1 MRRNTVFSQVMQLI
15 SRNGFKHSVDRYSGD
30 RYTKSFSCWQQLI
43 VLLYSQAR
51 GLKSLRDI
59 TISLRS
65 QHRKWYHLG
74 LDSVARSTL
83 SDANSNR
90 SADIFKDVFYDFL
103 RKCQSLAPGHKFRFK
118 NPLYTMDSTLIKLCL
133 SVFPWASYRKRKGAM
148 KIHTLL
154 DHSGC
159 LPSFITVTAGKC
171 HDVKVVQDENY
182 GFPRL
187 LPDSIITV
195 DRGYLDFKW
204 FYFLNL
210 NRVSFVTRAKQN
222 LKYGVTGQQPVPKNK
237 GVISDQTIRL
247 TGYYQQQYY
256 PENLRLITFYDKEK
270 EQELDFITNN
280 FKLAAATIA
289 ELYKYRWQIE
299 LFFKWIKQNL
309 KIKTF
314 LGTSENAVM
323 TQVWAAMIY
332 YLLLAFIKF
341 QTRYA
346 YSMHELARII
356 GEVLL
361 EHVDIIE
368 VLKLKFDKLNLLK
381 PDPYQMAL
389 ALNI

>member
-15 SRNGFKHSVDRYSGD
+15 SRNGFKQSVDRYSGD

-171 HDVKVVQDENY
+171 HDVKVVQDERY
-182 GFPRL
+182 SFPRL

-195 DRGYLDFKW
+195 DRGYLDFNW
-204 FYFLNL
+204 FYSLNL

-222 LKYGVTGQQPVPKNK
+222 LKYEIAGQQEVPKNK

-270 EQELDFITNN
+270 EQELVFITNN

-368 VLKLKFDKLNLLK
+368 VLKLKFDKLKLLK

>member
-1 MRRNTVFSQVMQLI
+1 MVRNTVFGQVLQLI
-15 SRNGFKHSVDRYSGD
+15 SRHGFKKCVDRYTGD
-30 RYTKSFSCWQQLI
+30 KYTKCFSCWQQLI

-51 GLKSLRDI
+51 SLKSLRDI

-74 LDSVARSTL
+74 LESVARSTL
-83 SDANSNR
+83 SDANNNR
-90 SADIFKDVFYDFL
+90 SADIFKDVFYVFL
-103 RKCQSLAPGHKFRFK
+103 QKCQSLAPGHRFKFK

-133 SVFPWASYRKRKGAM
+133 SLFPWAEYRKRKGAL
-148 KIHTLL
+148 KLHTLL

-159 LPSFITVTAGKC
+159 LPSFITVTHGRC
-171 HDVKVVQDENY
+171 HDLKVVQDESY
-182 GFPRL
+182 GFPQL

-195 DRGYLDFKW
+195 DRAYIDFIW
-204 FYFLNL
+204 FNTLTL
-210 NRVSFVTRAKQN
+210 QRIHFVTRAKQN
-222 LKYGVTGQQPVPKNK
+222 LKYEVIGQHTQPKNK
-237 GVISDQTIRL
+237 AVVSDQIIRL
-247 TGYYQQQYY
+247 TDKETKKDY
-256 PENLRLITFYDKEK
+256 PQNLRLVTYYDKEK
-270 EQELDFITNN
+270 DRKLVFLTNN

-289 ELYKYRWQIE
+289 ELYKHRWQIE
-299 LFFKWIKQNL
+299 TFFKWIKQNL

-332 YLLLAFIKF
+332 YLLLTFIKF

-346 YSMHELARII
+346 WSMHELARII

-368 VLKLKFDKLNLLK
+368 ILKLKFDKLKLLK

-389 ALNI
+389 ALKI

>member
-1 MRRNTVFSQVMQLI
+1 MVSRSVLTVTLVINTP
-15 SRNGFKHSVDRYSGD
+15 SVSVAGIN
-30 RYTKSFSCWQQLI
+30 FI

-51 GLKSLRDI
+51 SLKSLRDI

-74 LDSVARSTL
+74 LESVARSTL
-83 SDANSNR
+83 SDANNNR
-90 SADIFKDVFYDFL
+90 SADIFKDVFYVFL
-103 RKCQSLAPGHKFRFK
+103 YKCQSLAPGHRFKFK

-133 SVFPWASYRKRKGAM
+133 SLFPWAEYRKRKGAL
-148 KIHTLL
+148 KLHTLL

-159 LPSFITVTAGKC
+159 LPSFITVTHGRC
-171 HDVKVVQDENY
+171 HDLKVVQDESY
-182 GFPRL
+182 CFPQL
-187 LPDSIITV
+187 LPDSIVTV
-195 DRGYLDFKW
+195 DRAYIDFIW
-204 FYFLNL
+204 FNTLTL
-210 NRVSFVTRAKQN
+210 QRIHFVTRAKQN
-222 LKYGVTGQQPVPKNK
+222 LKYEVVGQHTQPKNK
-237 GVISDQTIRL
+237 ALVSDQIIRL
-247 TGYYQQQYY
+247 TDKETKKDY
-256 PENLRLITFYDKEK
+256 PQNLRLVTYYDKEK
-270 EQELDFITNN
+270 DRKLVFLTNN
-280 FKLAAATIA
+280 FKLAASTIA
-289 ELYKYRWQIE
+289 ELYKHRWQIE
-299 LFFKWIKQNL
+299 TFFKWIKQNL

-346 YSMHELARII
+346 WSMHELARII

-368 VLKLKFDKLNLLK
+368 VLKLKFDKLKLLK

-389 ALNI
+389 ALKI